1 MTLRILRASQYHEEA
16 LRALHTLTFPGDDH
30 EDYSEGW
37 WWIVYDGPDNPV
49 AFAGMRESHTE
60 SGAIY
65 FSRCG
70 VLKSHRGRGLQKKL
84 LATRLRQAKRVG
96 AAACITTT
104 IVMNTPSSNNLI
116 GAGFRLYD
124 PPSPWG
130 HNETLYWRKEIIE
143 RQPSDHSGE
152 VRAVPD

>member
-1 MTLRILRASQYHEEA
+1 MTFRILRASPDHWEA
-16 LRALHTLTFPGDDH
+16 LRALHTLTFPGDEH
-30 EDYSEGW
+30 EDYTEGW
-37 WWIVYDGPDNPV
+37 WWIVYDGCDPV
-49 AFAGMRESHTE
+49 AFAGMRESLTE
-60 SGAIY
+60 PGAIY

-70 VLKSHRGRGLQKKL
+70 VLPPYRGQGLQKKL
-84 LATRLRQAKRVG
+84 LAARLRQVKKVG

-116 GAGFRLYD
+116 RAGFRLFE
-124 PPSPWG
+124 PPVPWG
-130 HNETLYWRKEIIE
+130 HSETLYWRKDIIE